1 MVVFATADDLATR
14 MKRVFTEE
22 EAEWL
27 DELLAD
33 ATAYLQDQI
42 GQLIYPRQTV
52 TFEDWPSAGW
62 VDLPQWPVVSVDAV
76 ERDGRGV
83 EFERRPGRVRVRD
96 DRAVDV
102 TFTFGYSDPPRA
114 LTSLCVAL
122 VSQQLTLVEAGL
134 GLSIGGLSSVALD
147 DFKIAFANG
156 GEGTGLTLP
165 KLTIDGL
172 RQSFG
177 RGTVTQVETVT

>member
-1 MVVFATADDLATR
+1 MFAVSDDLATR
-14 MKRVFTEE
+14 MKRVLTDDEK
-22 EAEWL
+22 AWI

-33 ATAYLQDQI
+33 ATAYLQSEI

-62 VDLPQWPVVSVDAV
+62 VDLPQWPVVSVGSV
-76 ERDGRGV
+76 ERDGKPV
-83 EFERRPGRVRVRD
+83 TFERRPGRVRVSGD
-96 DRAVDV
+96 APVDV
-102 TFTFGYSDPPRA
+102 TFTYGYLEPPRT

-122 VSQQLTLVEAGL
+122 VSQQILLVESGL

-147 DFKIAFANG
+147 DFKIAFADG

-165 KLTIDGL
+165 KVTLDGL
-172 RQSFG
+172 RQTYG
-177 RGTVTQVETVT
+177 RGDVFQVETVT